1 MGCAEVILIDTH
13 IWVWWILD
21 AARLRENQRQALA
34 NHEND
39 RIGVSVISCWEIAK
53 LAQLGQ
59 MQLPGSVSDWLAEA
73 LRYPG
78 IDLLDLTTEIAL
90 ESTRLPGGFRSDPA
104 DEIIVAT
111 ARVHQCELV
120 TSDAKIRSYP
130 HVSTIY

>member
-13 IWVWWILD
+13 IWVWWVWD
-21 AARLRENQRQALA
+21 ATRLRENQRQALV
-34 NHEND
+34 NRGNNS
-39 RIGVSVISCWEIAK
+39 IGVSIISCWEVAK
-53 LAQLGQ
+53 LAQIGKLH
-59 MQLPGSVSDWLAEA
+59 LPFSVSDWLDMA
-73 LRYPG
+73 LGYPG
-78 IDLLDLTTEIAL
+78 ITPLNLTTEIVL
-90 ESTRLPGGFRSDPA
+90 ESTRLPDGFRSDPA

>member
-1 MGCAEVILIDTH
+1 MERAEVILIDTH

-21 AARLRENQRQALA
+21 AARLRENQRQALV
-34 NHEND
+34 NRGND

-59 MQLPGSVSDWLAEA
+59 LQLPGSVSAWLAAA

-78 IDLLDLTTEIAL
+78 IDLLELTPEIAM
-90 ESTRLPGGFRSDPA
+90 ESARLPDGFRSDPA
-104 DEIIVAT
+104 DEIIVTT

>member
-39 RIGVSVISCWEIAK
+39 RIGVSVISCWEVAK

-78 IDLLDLTTEIAL
+78 IDLLNLTTEIVL
-90 ESTRLPGGFRSDPA
+90 ESTRLPGGFRGDPA

-130 HVSTIY
+130 HVATIY

>member
-53 LAQLGQ
+53 LAQIGQ
-59 MQLPGSVSDWLAEA
+59 LQLPGSVSDWL
-73 LRYPG
+73 
-78 IDLLDLTTEIAL
+78 
-90 ESTRLPGGFRSDPA
+90 DPA
-104 DEIIVAT
+104 
-111 ARVHQCELV
+111 LG
-120 TSDAKIRSYP
+120 YP
-130 HVSTIY
+130 

>member
-39 RIGVSVISCWEIAK
+39 RIGVSVISCWEVAK

>member
-1 MGCAEVILIDTH
+1 MILIDTH

-21 AARLRENQRQALA
+21 ATRLRENQRQALA

-39 RIGVSVISCWEIAK
+39 RIGVRAISCWEVAK

-59 MQLPGSVSDWLAEA
+59 IQLPESVSDWLDKARA
-73 LRYPG
+73 YPG
-78 IDLLDLTTEIAL
+78 VTLLPLTPEIAV
-90 ESTRLPGGFRSDPA
+90 ESARLPDGFRSDPA

-111 ARVHQCELV
+111 ARVLQCDLV
-120 TSDAKIRSYP
+120 TSDRKIRSYP

>member
-1 MGCAEVILIDTH
+1 MERAEVILIDTH

-78 IDLLDLTTEIAL
+78 IDLLGLTTEIAL